1 MVSSVPVVFVVAIVD
16 NYYAWDV
23 SHDST
28 ISTAL
33 SSVSMEPLAVS
44 FSLTLVELVQ
54 ILCNPVSCRLGL

>member
-23 SHDST
+23 SHDLT
-28 ISTAL
+28 ISAAL

-44 FSLTLVELVQ
+44 FSLSLVELVQ